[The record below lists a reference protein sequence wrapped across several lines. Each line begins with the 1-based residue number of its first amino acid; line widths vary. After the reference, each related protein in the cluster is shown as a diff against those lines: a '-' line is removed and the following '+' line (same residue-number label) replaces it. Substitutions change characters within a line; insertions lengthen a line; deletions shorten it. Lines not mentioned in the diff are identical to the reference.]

1 MEYECID
8 FEGLDQVGKG
18 DAVRNISLEIS
29 NLGYDTC
36 VNSFPYYATPIGFTI
51 RDLLVNGIP
60 ESINIDRDREVELKM
75 TMFALNRLE
84 ILNCILFDKKHDVYV
99 FDRGPFSCSL
109 TIGYHIFQHSEDYE
123 KIGYL
128 IDRDLYFDSY
138 FRKILN
144 VDNCVI
150 YLKHKDI
157 EWEKSRGKEDS
168 DLHERSEVQGISGD
182 VYSLF
187 GEKIGEG
194 WNDVVT
200 KDENG
205 WRSREDIKKECL
217 SIAIGRGVLENSKK
231 KEGKGELTYLG
242 IDEVVRFLYTGSRIN
257 RSLVDDWKSAIQ
269 CNDKKE
275 VFRVSKIVSDALASS
290 TERIKWYDSNI
301 VDSINNL
308 ISEYPEILDIINYK
322 YGKTFLDKFVD
333 SLK

>member
-1 MEYECID
+1 MEYECIN

-36 VNSFPYYATPIGFTI
+36 VNSFPYYSTPIGFVI
-51 RDLLVNGIP
+51 RDILVNGVP
-60 ESINIDRDREVELKM
+60 EGIEIDKNREVELKM
-75 TMFALNRLE
+75 SLFALNRLE

-99 FDRGPFSCSL
+99 FDRGPFSCAL
-109 TIGYHIFQHSEDYE
+109 TIGYHIFQHNEAYE
-123 KIGYL
+123 KMKYL
-128 IDRDLYFDSY
+128 VDRGLYFDSY
-138 FRKILN
+138 FRNILN

-150 YLKHKDI
+150 YLKHKGI
-157 EWEKSRGKEDS
+157 EWEKNRGKEDS
-168 DLHERSEVQGISGD
+168 DLYERTEVQSISTE
-182 VYSLF
+182 VYSIF
-187 GEKIGEG
+187 SEKIGKG

-217 SIAIGRGVLENSKK
+217 NIAKEREVIKNQPKKDSK
-231 KEGKGELTYLG
+231 GDLSYLG
-242 IDEVVRFLYTGSRIN
+242 IDEVVRFLYTGSRVD
-257 RSLVDDWKSAIQ
+257 RTLVSDWASAIQ

-275 VFRVSKIVSDALASS
+275 VYRVSEVVSGALASN
-290 TERIKWYDSNI
+290 TERIKWFDSNI

-308 ISEYPEILDIINYK
+308 ISEYPEILDIINYR
-322 YGKTFLDKFVD
+322 YGKIFLDKFTN